1 MLVIDVFG
9 RKMCSACKSLEK
21 HEGWLNA
28 KYRIQ
33 GVKFR
38 FMSLDAPDC
47 DYDPESK
54 QSQAAWARARN
65 AQISLVTDGID
76 PGGSYQL
83 PLIVARTCEPL
94 DELTWDGCYRLKTPL
109 LPSGGVD
116 LMSLEQMIDQII
128 AEEAKEERY
137 GEEA

>member
-1 MLVIDVFG
+1 MMTIDVFG

-21 HEGWLNA
+21 HKGWLNA
-28 KYRIQ
+28 KYRTQ

-38 FMSLDAPDC
+38 FMSLDNPDC
-47 DYDPESK
+47 DYDSTSA
-54 QSQAAWARARN
+54 QSMAAWARARD

-94 DELTWDGCYRLKTPL
+94 EEYTWDGCHRLKTPL
-109 LPSGGVD
+109 LPSGHVD

-128 AEEAKEERY
+128 TQEAKE
-137 GEEA
+137 